1 MTRTFLEAFRWLN
14 LWHRALVDL
23 LPDVQLR
30 LHCSLDQGLEQHVRD
45 QRADREDAGQGG
57 HGARD
62 PAVQG
67 ISIFKGLAFN
77 I

>member
-1 MTRTFLEAFRWLN
+1 MMTTTFIEALSWLN

-30 LHCSLDQGLEQHVRD
+30 LHCSRGLEQHVRD

>member
-1 MTRTFLEAFRWLN
+1 MTTTFIEALSWLN

-30 LHCSLDQGLEQHVRD
+30 LHYSRGLEHHVCDQG
-45 QRADREDAGQGG
+45 ADREDAGQGG
-57 HGARD
+57 HSARD

>member
-1 MTRTFLEAFRWLN
+1 MMTTTFIEALSWLN

-30 LHCSLDQGLEQHVRD
+30 LHCSWRLEQHVRD